1 MITRKLSAAD
11 MAAYERGL
19 LSDHKM
25 RVLVQVLDLNHR
37 VMGEATGVVLSGS
50 VDIDVEQDVM
60 RTCTMEISDPGNR
73 LGLDAPG
80 ISHAALYADR
90 MLQVHYGVWSH
101 EYPHWVDMPIFTGP
115 IMSLKR
121 SRHSISLTASSKE
134 CMLTQPQSR
143 TWKFKP
149 GTAKTYIMRT
159 VLADCGETRYSIPS
173 WNDRITTPW
182 QCLSNEAPWP
192 KLQKLA
198 YSLASRD
205 HGTDPLLHYDGSG
218 WAVLKPYAKRSAWVF
233 HRHTDILTEPDITS
247 DLSQVKNFIV
257 VYGAKNK
264 NGTVHAYAALP
275 DTHPLSSK
283 SLSRGGVRRHLR
295 EEVSDDQITTT
306 KQAKRVAQDKLDRL
320 GWSYVDVNFESLVI
334 PHLEPRDI
342 IDVDA
347 GDWRER
353 VQLTKFTI
361 PLTADGTMS
370 IGRHLHTRRVT
381 RRTPVRKRG

>member
-1 MITRKLSAAD
+1 MITRNLPAAD
-11 MAAYERGL
+11 LAAYERGL

-25 RVLVQVLDLNHR
+25 RVLVQVLDLDHH
-37 VMGEATGVVLSGS
+37 VQGEATGVVLSGS

-121 SRHSISLTASSKE
+121 SRDSISLTASSKE
-134 CMLTQPQSR
+134 VMVNQPQSR
-143 TWKFKP
+143 TWRFGP
-149 GTAKTYIMRT
+149 GTAKTYIMRR
-159 VLADCGETRYSIPS
+159 VLADCGETHISIPS
-173 WNDRITTPW
+173 WNDRISTPW
-182 QCLSNEAPWP
+182 VCWSSESPWP
-192 KLQKLA
+192 KLQQLA

-218 WAVLKPYAKRSAWVF
+218 WAVLKPYSKNTAWKF
-233 HRHTDILTEPDITS
+233 ARDTDILTEPDITS

-264 NGTVHAYAALP
+264 NGTVHAYASLP
-275 DTHPLSSK
+275 DSHPLSAK
-283 SLSRGGVRRHLR
+283 SLARGGVRRNLR
-295 EEVSDDQITTT
+295 EEIQDDQITTT
-306 KQAKRVAQDKLDRL
+306 AQAKRIAQARLDRL
-320 GWSYVDVNFESLVI
+320 GWSYVDVNFDSLVI
-334 PHLEPRDI
+334 PHVEPRDV
-342 IDVDA
+342 IDIAA
-347 GDWRER
+347 GDWHER
-353 VQLTKFTI
+353 VQLTKYTI
-361 PLTADGTMS
+361 PLTADGVMS
-370 IGRHLHTRRVT
+370 IGRHIHTRRVT
-381 RRTPVRKRG
+381 RRTPARRRR